1 MDEKLFE
8 SKFLGDIV
16 EVFKTHISIT
26 QSFFGIKMFGGIK
39 VIPISEIASVEAPM
53 GKRLKIVT
61 TAGKKHFI
69 SLGGFGRNKDNEFI
83 EAVMKA
89 KTQI

>member
-8 SKFLGDIV
+8 GKFMGEVV
-16 EVFKTHISIT
+16 EVFKNRVCIN
-26 QSFFGIKMFGGIK
+26 QSFFGLKMFGGIK

-53 GKRLKIVT
+53 GKRLRIVT
-61 TAGKKHFI
+61 TAGKKIFI
-69 SLGGFGRNKDNEFI
+69 NLGGFGRNKDNEFI

-89 KTQI
+89 KSQN